1 MSNENRRRA
10 ARSGW
15 TRRRGTADC
24 EPAPGGEDA
33 RSPDVEAVYEAYRA
47 AKARHDAAIAALKGA
62 TTGRT
67 PPDPELV
74 KRQAAAAVAE
84 IEALAAVRDLARLP
98 AKPDAT

>member
-1 MSNENRRRA
+1 VSNENRRRA

-15 TRRRGTADC
+15 TRRRGTAECDRS
-24 EPAPGGEDA
+24 PAGEA
-33 RSPDVEAVYEAYRA
+33 ASSPDVEAVYEAYRA

-62 TTGRT
+62 TSGRT

-74 KRQAAAAVAE
+74 KRQAEAAVAE
-84 IEALAAVRDLARLP
+84 IEALAAVRGLVRPP